1 MQKTVCIFGG
11 SGFIGKYVT
20 QDLVRAG
27 YRIKIVTRIPESA
40 YALKTYGNVG
50 QVVAVNCNY
59 GDQESLEAAMNG
71 CEVVINLTGILFE
84 KRKSKFKY
92 VHCDLPKNIAE
103 ICTKKKIQKFI
114 HVSACGVDKAGS
126 KYATSKCDGEK
137 QILESYPKAI
147 LLRPSVVFGP
157 GDSFFNMFAK
167 LASFLP
173 CLPLIGGGKTKF
185 QPVYVGDISEA
196 IKNIVTSQ
204 SDEFNGKTYEL
215 CGPDTVTFKEIYELL
230 LAEINRKRRL
240 VSVPWGIAKIQ
251 GFFFGLLPKP
261 LLTVDQVRSLKTDNI
276 MSANALGLK
285 ELGVESTAMRTI
297 LPRYLSNFK
306 KGGRFAEKL
315 QSVPSTPEIN
325 KKTA

>member
-1 MQKTVCIFGG
+1 MQDKQKTVCIFGG

-20 QDLVRAG
+20 QDLARAG
-27 YRIKIVTRIPESA
+27 YRIKVVTRIPESA

-59 GDQESLEAAMNG
+59 RDQASLEAVIDG
-71 CEVVINLTGILFE
+71 CDTVINLTGILFE
-84 KRKSKFKY
+84 KRRSKFQY

-103 ICTKKKIQKFI
+103 ICAEKNVQKFI
-114 HVSACGVDKAGS
+114 HVSACGVDKANS
-126 KYATSKCDGEK
+126 KYAASKCAGEK
-137 QILESYPKAI
+137 QVLESYPSATI
-147 LLRPSVVFGP
+147 LRPSVVFGP

-173 CLPLIGGGKTKF
+173 FLPLIGGGKTKF

-196 IKNIVTSQ
+196 ITNIVASQ
-204 SDEFNGKTYEL
+204 NDNFLGKTYEL
-215 CGPDTVTFKEIYELL
+215 CGPDIVSFKEIYQLL
-230 LAEINRKRRL
+230 LSEINRNTTL
-240 VSVPWGIAKIQ
+240 VRVPWAVAKIQ

-276 MSANALGLK
+276 MSKDALSLK
-285 ELGVESTAMRTI
+285 DIGVESTAMRTI
-297 LPRYLSNFK
+297 LPHYLSNFK
-306 KGGRFAEKL
+306 KGGRFLKL
-315 QSVPSTPEIN
+315 QDVPKID